1 MMDADKDV
9 KGYAF
14 SAEAL
19 NEIETTL
26 SPDRFAT
33 YMAKSGGDRE
43 GAARLYTWNTAVS
56 AAFYGPLQA
65 LEIALRNAMHG
76 RLSHVYGAAWYD
88 TAAAGLDRGA
98 LNRVAQSKQDLHRD
112 GYAVDPPHVIASLS
126 FGFWVSL
133 LGRGGYKDLT
143 RTRKANYEM
152 TLWRPA
158 LRAAFPHAA
167 PLNRSSA
174 HQPLDYLRT
183 LRNRIAHHEPIFER
197 HLQQDYQRIL
207 DLTGWVSP
215 HKRAWIEAH
224 SRLPELLAMF
234 PDDPAV
240 RF

>member
-1 MMDADKDV
+1 MDADKSV

-14 SAEAL
+14 SPAAL
-19 NEIETTL
+19 TEIEAAL

-33 YMAKSGGDRE
+33 YLAKTSGNRE
-43 GAARLYTWNTAVS
+43 VAARLYTWNTAVS

-65 LEIALRNAMHG
+65 LEVALRNAMHV
-76 RLSHVYGAAWYD
+76 RLTAAYGANWYD
-88 TAAAGLDRGA
+88 MAAVGLDKGA
-98 LNRVAQSKQDLHRD
+98 RAKIVQTKTDLQRD

-133 LGRGGYKDLT
+133 LGRGGYMDQT
-143 RTRKANYEM
+143 RTRRANYEM

-167 PLNRSSA
+167 ALNRSGA
-174 HQPLDYLRT
+174 HTPLDYLRT
-183 LRNRIAHHEPIFER
+183 FRNRIAHHEPVFHR

-207 DLTGWVSP
+207 NVTGWISP

-224 SRLPELLAMF
+224 SRVADLLVLA
-234 PDDPAV
+234 PDDPAI